1 MLMTTLE
8 DAVHTFTLS
17 ALGLSDDDLDQ
28 PWAWQSYDSEGI
40 RFAFFRAFEELLELA
55 VRLRTKRAEMDLPL
69 TPAQLILG
77 QFHTAYLNLQHLLLG
92 VNAELAALPPAEGEW
107 SVRRTLAHIISADIG
122 FYVAIKY
129 ALEQHRARA
138 EGPSKIPD
146 EAWESLS
153 GLDEASYKALLD
165 SPFDDLQ
172 SYHRTLHTS
181 ILEDFSNIK
190 EQELDILSTYWEV
203 EAMSVRFRMH
213 RFTSHMSQHSI
224 QIEKTLD
231 VIGPPITEVNRLL
244 KKVYLGFSEVGAAL
258 IGAWD
263 VGEELRKETAGTLQQ
278 ITEEMIKSRDVV

>member
-1 MLMTTLE
+1 MHFLE
-8 DAVHTFTLS
+8 HAVQKF
-17 ALGLSDDDLDQ
+17 ALHALELKETDLER

-40 RFAFFRAFEELLELA
+40 RFVFFRTFEELLELA

-77 QFHTAYLNLQHLLLG
+77 QFHTAYLSLQHLLLG

-122 FYVAIKY
+122 FYVVIKY
-129 ALEQHRARA
+129 ALEQHRAGV

-146 EAWESLS
+146 ETWDSLS
-153 GLDEASYKALLD
+153 GLDEASYKALME
-165 SPFDDLQ
+165 STFDDLRV
-172 SYHRTLHTS
+172 YHRELHERILPDFAS
-181 ILEDFSNIK
+181 IQEEELEIPSK
-190 EQELDILSTYWEV
+190 YWEA
-203 EAMSVRFRMH
+203 ESMSIRFRLH

-244 KKVYLGFSEVGAAL
+244 KKVYLGFSEVNTAL
-258 IGAWD
+258 IGAWN
-263 VGEELRKETAGTLQQ
+263 VGEELRKETAETLQQ
-278 ITEEMIKSRDVV
+278 ITEEMIKSQDAE